1 MLDTIRRYKV
11 HKPLPQFPENPQRFK
26 PHSAGRPRC
35 FSQPARN
42 TYLGMMV
49 HLRFIPMQGCSQGL
63 TKRCGYACGGNFC
76 VQDVPG
82 NLAYSKGGE
91 MIDDWTEPH
100 IDKYYV

>member
-1 MLDTIRRYKV
+1 
-11 HKPLPQFPENPQRFK
+11 
-26 PHSAGRPRC
+26 
-35 FSQPARN
+35 
-42 TYLGMMV
+42 
-49 HLRFIPMQGCSQGL
+49 MQGCSQGL
-63 TKRCGYACGGNFC
+63 TKRFGYACGGNFC